1 MQPATSQ
8 PVADARPG
16 GGFWPGI
23 RAGLTPLILLIVA
36 VALTVALTALAR
48 VLASS
53 LGFLTWQ
60 WIVVGV
66 WIAGLVISAGVYAYS
81 AYRALRRATA
91 WQRAGLSAPA
101 SATYWALAVTALI
114 VLLPTL
120 IALALPQHPA
130 P

>member
-8 PVADARPG
+8 PTAGARPDG
-16 GGFWPGI
+16 GLWLGA
-23 RAGLTPLILLIVA
+23 RTGLAPLGLLAVA

-48 VLASS
+48 ILSFS
-53 LGFLTWQ
+53 LGFLVWQ

-66 WIAGLVISAGVYAYS
+66 WIAGLVISAGVYAYA

-101 SATYWALAVTALI
+101 SAAYWTLAITALI

-120 IALALPQHPA
+120 IALALPQTPA

>member
-8 PVADARPG
+8 PTADARLG
-16 GGFWPGI
+16 GGFWPGA
-23 RAGLTPLILLIVA
+23 RTGLAPLGLLIIA

-48 VLASS
+48 ILSYS
-53 LGFLTWQ
+53 LGFLVWQ

-66 WIAGLVISAGVYAYS
+66 WIAGLVISVGVYAYA
-81 AYRALRRATA
+81 AYRALRQAAA

-101 SATYWALAVTALI
+101 SATYWTLAITALI

-130 P
+130 S